1 MARLRTAAFVVV
13 CALTVA
19 ACVGGSDNEDDGA
32 EAGQGTAITDV
43 ASTTS
48 DAPVTAAP
56 TTGVATATQ
65 PPTSDAPTTAA
76 PTTLAQPT
84 TTLDPVLEAIS
95 DGYVARCND
104 GGLSDNTDFG
114 ATCSGGDG
122 IDEWL
127 APFGECEDGTI
138 IAMSE
143 DASCSDHDGFRTL
156 LEPDYKPTPRSSDI
170 AKCQSGVYSD
180 NVDIAA
186 TCSSNGG
193 VDEWLAA
200 YGKCEDGTVIVMSK
214 DASCSGHGEFRKL
227 LRPDYKPTR
236 RAADVARCKNGLFSD
251 NTDFAATCSSNG
263 GVDKWLATYG
273 KCLDGTVIKINADA
287 SCSGSGGFDKILPKD
302 YQPPTTTTV
311 PATTLPPTTTL
322 PGFDD
327 GTKLVN
333 QDIPPGRY
341 ITKSSCYW
349 ERLSGLG
356 GTIDD
361 IIAND
366 NSTQQAIVE
375 IYPGDAAFNS
385 IGCGRWELYRPPA
398 APATSF
404 GPGDWVVN
412 EQFVAGTYQA
422 DGGQG
427 GACYWERAAGFDHLI
442 DFVIANDFGNP
453 SPIVEISPS
462 DVRFSSSGCG
472 TWTKIG

>member
-1 MARLRTAAFVVV
+1 MAAFVVV

-19 ACVGGSDNEDDGA
+19 ACDGGSDNEDDGA

-95 DGYVARCND
+95 DGYVARCSD

-180 NVDIAA
+180 NVDFAA
-186 TCSSNGG
+186 TCTGNGG

-287 SCSGSGGFDKILPKD
+287 SCSGSGGFDKLLPED
-302 YQPPTTTTV
+302 YQPPTTTTTATE
-311 PATTLPPTTTL
+311 PAATTTE
-322 PGFDD
+322 PGSNLTPSQQNAVRSAQSYLEF
-327 GTKLVN
+327 
-333 QDIPPGRY
+333 
-341 ITKSSCYW
+341 
-349 ERLSGLG
+349 SGF
-356 GTIDD
+356 
-361 IIAND
+361 
-366 NSTQQAIVE
+366 S
-375 IYPGDAAFNS
+375 
-385 IGCGRWELYRPPA
+385 R
-398 APATSF
+398 
-404 GPGDWVVN
+404 
-412 EQFVAGTYQA
+412 
-422 DGGQG
+422 QG
-427 GACYWERAAGFDHLI
+427 LI
-442 DFVIANDFGNP
+442 DQLSSEFGDQYP
-453 SPIVEISPS
+453 VEDATVAVDSLNVDWTAQAVESAQSYLEFSGFSRQGLIGQLSS
-462 DVRFSSSGCG
+462 EFGDQYTVDEATLAVSSLDVDWNAEAAESAQSYLESSGFSCQELIEQLSSEFG
-472 TWTKIG
+472 DQYTVEEATFGATQAGVC